1 MQEASTKAKG
11 SAPGQYLG
19 YALQP
24 VRLCYHL
31 LNSDQTASASI
42 EHLDDVAV
50 KWDNGTVLLEQTKS
64 ALKTNPVSDWS
75 NDLWKTFANWID
87 NIDSGLIDPTN
98 TTFQLYVTPSHT
110 GHWVQRL
117 SDTNFPSDTARL
129 VHDLA
134 EQVDNLS
141 RRPRCHRYI
150 RQFLSTK
157 PTTLAAIITNF
168 RLRTDDDPL
177 EAIREKFRLTVPEA
191 LLDTCSAFAIGSAKE
206 AADKLIRSDTP
217 AVIRA
222 AEFQRTIR
230 AYVSKNNLLRY
241 LPSFAT
247 APSTDVIDKALTDQP
262 TFVQQLNL
270 VQMPH
275 SQVVRAISDL
285 LLSASDKTDWAE
297 RGLVVEESL
306 TEFDERLL
314 RTHGL
319 QKLEIDDIHSGL
331 SPGAQGR
338 LLYKRCVSSEAHLDG
353 REVPTHFVPGC
364 FNELADRMQLGWHPD
379 FSSLLGSSGA

>member
-1 MQEASTKAKG
+1 MQEPPTKAKG

-42 EHLDDVAV
+42 EHMDDVAV
-50 KWDNGTVLLEQTKS
+50 KWDNGSVLLEQTKS

-87 NIDSGLIDPTN
+87 NIDSGLIDPDN

-117 SDTNFPSDTARL
+117 NDTNFPSDTARL
-129 VHDLA
+129 VLDLA
-134 EQVDNLS
+134 GQVDSLP

-150 RQFLSTK
+150 MRFLSTK
-157 PTTLAAIITNF
+157 STILAAIITNF
-168 RLRTDDDPL
+168 RLRTDDDPI
-177 EAIREKFRLTVPEA
+177 EAIREKFRLSVPET
-191 LLDTCSAFAIGSAKE
+191 LLDTCSAFAIGNAKE

-217 AVIRA
+217 GVIRA
-222 AEFQRTIR
+222 AEFQRTVR

-247 APSTDVIDKALTDQP
+247 TPSTEMIDKTITDQP
-262 TFVQQLNL
+262 TFVQQLDL

-275 SQVVRAISDL
+275 NQIVRAISDL
-285 LLSASDKTDWAE
+285 LLSASDKTDWADK
-297 RGLVVEESL
+297 GLVVEESL
-306 TEFDERLL
+306 TAFNQGLM

-319 QKLEIDDIHSGL
+319 QKLEIDDIHSSL
-331 SPGAQGR
+331 PPDAQGR
-338 LLYKRCVSSEAHLDG
+338 LLYKRCVSTEAHVDG

-379 FSSLLGSSGA
+379 FSTLLDS